1 MNFAD
6 NFTAA
11 DARAQVLHNKNASLF
26 PQAVECINDAVEA
39 ELRSCG
45 LEVGDDFAEAELLA
59 DVLEDRGFNAAVV
72 DHLNVGADSRYHL
85 NISW

>member
-11 DARAQVLHNKNASLF
+11 DCRAQLLHNKNASLF

-39 ELRSCG
+39 GKQHFAPFTASLDCG
-45 LEVGDDFAEAELLA
+45 KM
-59 DVLEDRGFNAAVV
+59 
-72 DHLNVGADSRYHL
+72 SY
-85 NISW
+85 I

>member
-11 DARAQVLHNKNASLF
+11 DCRAQLLHNKNASLF

-39 ELRSCG
+39 EMRCTG
-45 LEVGDDFAEAELLA
+45 LEVGDDIDEAQLLA
-59 DVLEDRGFNAAVV
+59 AVLIDRGFEVIV
-72 DHLNVGADSRYHL
+72 KYMDETSECRYHL
-85 NISW
+85 HITW

>member
-11 DARAQVLHNKNASLF
+11 DCRAQLLHNKNASLF

-39 ELRSCG
+39 EERSTGFEAC
-45 LEVGDDFAEAELLA
+45 DDFEEASLLA
-59 DVLEDRGFNAAVV
+59 AVLIDRGFNAYVV
-72 DHLNVGADSRYHL
+72 DCGDNCETRFHL
-85 NISW
+85 NITW